1 MEALSRRAFL
11 KTGVAAG
18 GGLFVALNFPAI
30 ADAAATAASRTSR
43 ISAYI
48 SITPDNVI
56 TIVAKNPEIGQGVKT
71 SLPMIIAE
79 ELDAAWA
86 TVRVEQAPLDPDK
99 YELQRTGGSTAIPR
113 NWDLLRRVGAAG
125 RKMLVAAA
133 AATWKVPESEIT
145 TSSSEVVHV
154 KSRRRLTYGALA
166 AKAATM
172 PTPALDSVQLK
183 SPADFKLIGQPVT
196 DVDARSIVTGK
207 PLFGIDLTR
216 PGMLHA
222 VFEKCPVFG
231 GKVVEANLEEVKRES
246 GVTHAFV
253 VDGYTPD
260 GTTTSPQLYPGV
272 VIVADTWWNAQRA
285 RKKLRVK
292 WDEGSVATQSSAD
305 YDTKAARLAK
315 RPPEKEVRKHGDA
328 EGALETAARMVE
340 ASYSYPFLAHAA
352 MEPSNCTAHF
362 HAGKC
367 ELWLSVQAPAA
378 ARTLVAQCLGIEEQA
393 VTVNLLRGGGGF
405 GRGLYP
411 EIAAEAA
418 WIAKQVGV
426 PVKLLRSRED
436 DMRHDFYRPG
446 GYHNFRAALDQDGHL
461 VALIDHM
468 VTFGQN
474 DAFSLNAQLPINEYP
489 AEFVPNVTYGAT
501 MMPLGVPTGALRA
514 PRSNG
519 LAFAFQSFLDEVAHA
534 SGKGV
539 LAFHLD
545 LLAERRMSAS
555 PSEGPIAASDF
566 DPGRMRDVLK
576 FVAEKAGWG
585 ARELP
590 PGTGLGLAYY
600 FSHAGYAAH
609 VAEVTV
615 KGGDIK
621 VNKIVV
627 AVDVGSHIINPSGA
641 INQVQGATLDGLSQ
655 ALGQEITIA
664 GGRIEQSN
672 FHDFP
677 LLRMHQAPPVEV
689 HFVRTPHSPTGLG
702 EPALPPVL
710 PAVVNAIFAAT
721 GRRIRSLPLRKTSLR
736 S

>member
-315 RPPEKEVRKHGDA
+315 RPPQKEVR
-328 EGALETAARMVE
+328 
-340 ASYSYPFLAHAA
+340 
-352 MEPSNCTAHF
+352 
-362 HAGKC
+362 
-367 ELWLSVQAPAA
+367 
-378 ARTLVAQCLGIEEQA
+378 
-393 VTVNLLRGGGGF
+393 
-405 GRGLYP
+405 
-411 EIAAEAA
+411 
-418 WIAKQVGV
+418 
-426 PVKLLRSRED
+426 
-436 DMRHDFYRPG
+436 
-446 GYHNFRAALDQDGHL
+446 
-461 VALIDHM
+461 
-468 VTFGQN
+468 
-474 DAFSLNAQLPINEYP
+474 
-489 AEFVPNVTYGAT
+489 
-501 MMPLGVPTGALRA
+501 
-514 PRSNG
+514 
-519 LAFAFQSFLDEVAHA
+519 
-534 SGKGV
+534 
-539 LAFHLD
+539 
-545 LLAERRMSAS
+545 
-555 PSEGPIAASDF
+555 
-566 DPGRMRDVLK
+566 
-576 FVAEKAGWG
+576 
-585 ARELP
+585 
-590 PGTGLGLAYY
+590 
-600 FSHAGYAAH
+600 
-609 VAEVTV
+609 
-615 KGGDIK
+615 
-621 VNKIVV
+621 
-627 AVDVGSHIINPSGA
+627 
-641 INQVQGATLDGLSQ
+641 
-655 ALGQEITIA
+655 
-664 GGRIEQSN
+664 
-672 FHDFP
+672 
-677 LLRMHQAPPVEV
+677 
-689 HFVRTPHSPTGLG
+689 
-702 EPALPPVL
+702 
-710 PAVVNAIFAAT
+710 
-721 GRRIRSLPLRKTSLR
+721 
-736 S
+736 

>member
-1 MEALSRRAFL
+1 
-11 KTGVAAG
+11 
-18 GGLFVALNFPAI
+18 
-30 ADAAATAASRTSR
+30 
-43 ISAYI
+43 
-48 SITPDNVI
+48 
-56 TIVAKNPEIGQGVKT
+56 
-71 SLPMIIAE
+71 
-79 ELDAAWA
+79 
-86 TVRVEQAPLDPDK
+86 
-99 YELQRTGGSTAIPR
+99 
-113 NWDLLRRVGAAG
+113 
-125 RKMLVAAA
+125 MLVAAA
-133 AATWKVPESEIT
+133 AATWKVPASEIT
-145 TSSSEVVHV
+145 TASSEVVHT
-154 KSRRRLTYGALA
+154 KSRRRMKYGALA

-172 PTPALDSVQLK
+172 PPPALDGVRLK
-183 SPADFKLIGQPVT
+183 NPTDFKLIGRPVT

-231 GKVVEANLEEVKRES
+231 GKVVEANLDEVKRES

-253 VDGYTPD
+253 VNGYTPD

-292 WDEGSVATQSSAD
+292 WDEGAVAAQNSAD
-305 YDTKAARLAK
+305 YDSKAAALAK
-315 RPPEKEVRKHGDA
+315 RPPEKEVRRHGDA
-328 EGALETAARMVE
+328 EGALETAARVVE

-352 MEPSNCTAHF
+352 MEPSNCTAHYRD
-362 HAGKC
+362 GKC
-367 ELWLSVQAPAA
+367 ELWLAVQAPAA
-378 ARTLVAQCLGIEEQA
+378 ARTLVAQCLGIQEQA

-436 DMRHDFYRPG
+436 DMRHDYYRPG
-446 GYHNFRAALDQDGHL
+446 GYHNFRAALDEDGHL
-461 VALIDHM
+461 VALADHM

-474 DAFSLNAQLPINEYP
+474 DTFSLNAQLPSNEFP
-489 AEFVPNVTYGAT
+489 AEFVSNVLYAAT

-545 LLAERRMSAS
+545 LLAQRRVSAP
-555 PSEGPIAASDF
+555 PSGSATAPSDF
-566 DPGRMRDVLK
+566 DHERMRNVLK
-576 FVAEKAGWG
+576 LVAEKSGWG
-585 ARELP
+585 TRKLP
-590 PGTGLGLAYY
+590 AGTGLGLAYY

-615 KGGDIK
+615 KGGGVK
-621 VNKIVV
+621 VNKIFV

-641 INQVQGATLDGLSQ
+641 LNQVQGATLDGLSQ
-655 ALGQEITIA
+655 AFGQEITIA
-664 GGRIEQSN
+664 GGRVEQSN

-677 LLRMHQAPPVEV
+677 LLRINQAPPVEV
-689 HFVRTPHSPTGLG
+689 HFVRTAHSPTGLG

-721 GRRIRSLPLRKTSLR
+721 GRRIRTLPLRKISLVP
-736 S
+736 